1 MNEFEAHMDLHRMAG
16 HLIRRMQQRSSQVFK
31 TRCQAAGYD
40 LTSVQFAALDA
51 LHHHPGI
58 GQAKLA
64 ELIAYDRATIGG
76 VVERMEKKG
85 LVRREVSARDRRAR
99 VLALTP
105 RGTQVFHDMLPLV
118 EDLQTDILA
127 ALTPEERQTYLDL
140 SRKVLARA
148 GD

>member
-1 MNEFEAHMDLHRMAG
+1 MDLHRMAG

-31 TRCQAAGYD
+31 SRCQAAGYD

-58 GQAKLA
+58 DQAKLA
-64 ELIAYDRATIGG
+64 VLIAYDRATIGG

-85 LVRREVSARDRRAR
+85 LVRRAVSERDRRAR
-99 VLALTP
+99 VLSLTP
-105 RGTQVFHDMLPLV
+105 LGTQVFRDMLPLV

-127 ALTPEERQTYLDL
+127 PLTPAERQTYLNL
-140 SRKVLARA
+140 SRKVL
-148 GD
+148 GPVQD